1 MIQSRL
7 FILRDNGRIPN
18 GFFCSLEG
26 HIGKG
31 TPFVGMFQM
40 KVNNLSP
47 SRSPLAKGTCNGHFT
62 EPPAFWGF
70 TFLKA
75 LTICVCVTWS
85 AISAGLW
92 RAFKTTSL
100 LRWSNL
106 MKKLLRLS
114 MKEAFGGHHSDRIFP
129 VVSS

>member
-31 TPFVGMFQM
+31 MPFVGMFQM

-47 SRSPLAKGTCNGHFT
+47 SRSPLAKGTCDGHFT

-70 TFLKA
+70 TFLKT
-75 LTICVCVTWS
+75 LTICVCVLP
-85 AISAGLW
+85 GVQ
-92 RAFKTTSL
+92 SL
-100 LRWSNL
+100 LGCGG
-106 MKKLLRLS
+106 LLRQRLYCV
-114 MKEAFGGHHSDRIFP
+114 GQI
-129 VVSS
+129 